1 VTTELRLNMRFIK
14 FDSAYYLRAEDVFS
28 LLEEFGGAEETDV
41 RNRIGEIITN
51 IKHGLPI
58 SQ

>member
-1 VTTELRLNMRFIK
+1 MRFIK